1 MNKVLFYVLVVLAL
15 VLAGYNAYLIDFSNF
30 FADKNFVATV
40 SAIAAL
46 AAVILLLILKI
57 SKKIE
62 ALIKR

>member
-1 MNKVLFYVLVVLAL
+1 MNKVLFYVLAFLAL
-15 VLAGYNAYLIDFSNF
+15 GLAGYNAYLIDFSDF

-46 AAVILLLILKI
+46 AAIILLLILKI

-62 ALIKR
+62 AKLKR